1 MAQQT
6 NKKDQY
12 GLFSVFPK
20 FVYRGRLQTHEKWKS
35 IISPVIQDR
44 WDKLPSNSN
53 VPGGPACWECDCFT
67 TFFDPSLMEFEKETE
82 IDLQALL
89 QDLSTNIQEA
99 VKLAEFYPH
108 AFLVSQQW
116 FNAYGP
122 GQHQEAHNHIP
133 SHLSGVYYV
142 QFDPRVH
149 KGTTFLNHEK
159 MYTEGPRYN
168 KYFYDQDMWG
178 YGCYKEEMTLAVE
191 EGDVILFP
199 SQLEHMV
206 HKQPGIE
213 KNPDGTIRITFSFNV
228 DLVSESEAK
237 ERLNDQMAK
246 TPTAPQA
253 EGNIPLDQNIANA
266 PQGNEEWS
274 SDWF

>member
-35 IISPVIQDR
+35 IIAPVIQER
-44 WDKLPSNSN
+44 WNKLPSNSN

-99 VKLAEFYPH
+99 IKLAEFYPH

-149 KGTTFLNHEK
+149 NGTTFLNNEK

-178 YGCYKEEMTLAVE
+178 YGCYKEEMTLAVD
-191 EGDVILFP
+191 EGDVVLFP

-206 HKQPGIE
+206 HKQPGVE

-237 ERLNDQMAK
+237 ERLNEQMAK
-246 TPTAPQA
+246 TPTAPSS
-253 EGNIPLDQNIANA
+253 ENSIPLDENLVKGE
-266 PQGNEEWS
+266 GNEEWS

>member
-35 IISPVIQDR
+35 IIAPVIQER
-44 WDKLPSNSN
+44 WNKLPSNSN
-53 VPGGPACWECDCFT
+53 VPDGPACWECDCFT

-99 VKLAEFYPH
+99 IKLAEFYPH

-149 KGTTFLNHEK
+149 KGTTFLNAEK

-168 KYFYDQDMWG
+168 KYFYDHDMWG
-178 YGCYKEEMTLAVE
+178 YGCYKEEMTLSVE
-191 EGDVILFP
+191 EGDVVLFP
-199 SQLEHMV
+199 SQLDHMV

-237 ERLNDQMAK
+237 ERLNEQMAK
-246 TPTAPQA
+246 TPTAPSS
-253 EGNIPLDQNIANA
+253 ENSIPLDENLAKG
-266 PQGNEEWS
+266 QGNEEWS